1 MGIISGCWLCSKP
14 SVLVH
19 IAPCPGLVRVGHL
32 SLFLLTVWLSSP
44 LQAWGWHDAAIC
56 QTRAPESQRYNQR
69 QKNKNDEQARCLCYF
84 PRTIAL
90 FLKSAW
96 GRSSSHRSS
105 ST

>member
-1 MGIISGCWLCSKP
+1 MGIISGGWLCSKP

-19 IAPCPGLVRVGHL
+19 IAPCPGLVGVGHL

-44 LQAWGWHDAAIC
+44 L
-56 QTRAPESQRYNQR
+56 APESQRCNQR
-69 QKNKNDEQARCLCYF
+69 QTNKNDEQARCLCCF

-90 FLKSAW
+90 FLKWAR
-96 GRSSSHRSS
+96 GRSNSHRSS